1 MVLTKRLGLS
11 DMEKVDYWCSEL
23 VRQVGCECDYT
34 LPSQEHGSDHAQLP
48 NVNIEEGN
56 RLILGNNVQIS
67 GKSRIDIKGKRNIV
81 IICNDVRLSDST
93 ILVQRDANIVVIGN
107 RVLLRHVGLKI
118 SGGKSAFMMGRNATW
133 VGGSGLCEAPERNV
147 IVGNDCMFAQS
158 VVLRTD
164 DGHGIFSRTT
174 GEQVNGP
181 ASVAVHEHVWLGNAV
196 RVNKGAVIH
205 RGSVLAAG
213 SVVSGTVEP
222 HCVYGGVPA
231 HKIREDVTW
240 SRTMQ
245 FEDIPELYR

>member
-1 MVLTKRLGLS
+1 
-11 DMEKVDYWCSEL
+11 MEKVKYWCSEL
-23 VRQVGCECDYT
+23 VRQAGCECDYT
-34 LPSQEHGSDHAQLP
+34 LPNQEHGSAHAQLP

-56 RLILGNNVQIS
+56 QLILGGNVQIS
-67 GKSRIDIKGKRNIV
+67 GKSRIGIKGRCNTV
-81 IICNDVRLSDST
+81 IICDDVRLRDST

-107 RVLLRHVGLKI
+107 CALLWRVSLKI

-133 VGGSGLCEAPERNV
+133 VGGSGLCEASERNI

-158 VVLRTD
+158 VVLRTH
-164 DGHGIFSRTT
+164 DGHGIFSRAT
-174 GEQVNGP
+174 GEQVNEP
-181 ASVAVHEHVWLGNAV
+181 ASVAVHEHVWLGNSV
-196 RVNKGAVIH
+196 RVNKGAIIH

-213 SVVSGTVEP
+213 SVVSGTVES

-231 HKIREDVTW
+231 RKIREDITW